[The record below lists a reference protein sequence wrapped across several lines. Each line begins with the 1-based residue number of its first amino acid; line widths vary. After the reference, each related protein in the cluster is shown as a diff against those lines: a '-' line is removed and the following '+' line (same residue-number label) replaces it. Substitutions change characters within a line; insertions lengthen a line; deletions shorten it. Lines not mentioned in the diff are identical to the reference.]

1 MESNFDMHNATNL
14 LTFTT
19 LGLRALRATGRPGI
33 MFACMHAR
41 TSHSRAT
48 ESSSSERQTAE
59 RFMLTSNQ
67 LLTGTWKTGISR
79 HQAALRRL
87 YLTRL
92 LPLSVCFAHAVN
104 WSGVA
109 LLSQKHSQCG
119 RNGRRD
125 MRPSLLAF
133 TLNSTS
139 AQWYV
144 GTLFSKRHTAMQ
156 LKQCLPAISKT
167 ACTFSLLY
175 FIGRNQYHGS
185 GMGPGGHWS

>member
-1 MESNFDMHNATNL
+1 
-14 LTFTT
+14 
-19 LGLRALRATGRPGI
+19 

-144 GTLFSKRHTAMQ
+144 GTLFSKRHTVCDRYATKTVSSRYLENCMHIFFAVFYWT
-156 LKQCLPAISKT
+156 KPISWKWNGGGV
-167 ACTFSLLY
+167 
-175 FIGRNQYHGS
+175 IGLDFT
-185 GMGPGGHWS
+185 